1 MDLQLG
7 NRTALVTGASRG
19 LGRAIAFKL
28 AGEGVKMA
36 IVARRGELLRE
47 LAAEITSAG
56 APQQSSK
63 RTFLRLALLSRS
75 LPRHCTISGASICSS
90 TRRAAAARF
99 HSKPRL
105 NNGWKA

>member
-28 AGEGVKMA
+28 AGEGVKTA

-47 LAAEITSAG
+47 SGTEGI
-56 APQQSSK
+56 
-63 RTFLRLALLSRS
+63 RLPPMSPNLKIIVHLLD
-75 LPRHCTISGASICSS
+75 LYTCFFDQLCPLVDLEFQEFTELLG
-90 TRRAAAARF
+90 RAAGGDK
-99 HSKPRL
+99 SVTC
-105 NNGWKA
+105 